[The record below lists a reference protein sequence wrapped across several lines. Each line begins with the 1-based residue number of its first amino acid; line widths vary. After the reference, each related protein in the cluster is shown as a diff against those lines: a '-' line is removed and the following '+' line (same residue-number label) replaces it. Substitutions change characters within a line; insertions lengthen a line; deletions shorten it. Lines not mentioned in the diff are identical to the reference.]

1 MRVLLDEDVDVHL
14 RHHFPE
20 EMTVETVDFRGWK
33 GLKNGDLLRAAQE
46 YFDVLVTLDDNIP
59 YQQPIRQF
67 DLAVVIL
74 RPSSQRLED
83 LAALIP
89 ELGRTALALQPGQAL
104 RIYPPK

>member
-20 EMTVETVDFRGWK
+20 EMTVETVDSRGWK

-89 ELGRTALALQPGQAL
+89 ELGRTAPALQPGQAL